1 MTVQV
6 RQPLGAHICQLAN
19 RQNGPAFWL
28 EPAQAC
34 GYTVTLLTAQ
44 HVPVATEAPR
54 LAKEMRGVTDLAR
67 TLADVEAE

>member
-1 MTVQV
+1 MAVQV
-6 RQPLGAHICQLAN
+6 RQSLGAHICQLAN

-28 EPAQAC
+28 EPPQAC

-54 LAKEMRGVTDLAR
+54 LAKEMRGVTDLAW
-67 TLADVEAE
+67 TLAAGDTE